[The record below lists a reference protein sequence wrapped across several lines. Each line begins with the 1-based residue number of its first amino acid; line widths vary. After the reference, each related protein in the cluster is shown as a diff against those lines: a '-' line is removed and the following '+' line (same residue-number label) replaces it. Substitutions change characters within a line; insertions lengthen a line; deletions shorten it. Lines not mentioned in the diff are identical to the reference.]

1 MYLRWIAEDIPPDDA
16 ISNVWTASLK
26 ALSSARR
33 RRQWRGQGS
42 ASLSNSRRYDLVEVF
57 CIEGLCRNNV
67 GNWPVRRI
75 PAPNG
80 RKNFTYYEAKD
91 IVMADEASIGFMIWD
106 GQSLGTLMNVYRLVN
121 QGKKVVIYFQS
132 KHDFINNI
140 TDWKKLFTNSEN
152 DVRIRIATRIMKA
165 KETKKNKQYLW
176 RWQMIDNPN
185 PESWQELQIKV
196 CRIFQDI
203 GFNAES
209 NKTVTTPRGE
219 IELDVFASDESNVDK
234 IKYIVECK
242 NWNKSIPQTVIHSFT
257 TVMNETGGNVGYII
271 SRKGMQKGALAF
283 TKNTNIT
290 GLSYLDFQKKFSEY
304 GLNAILLPLSETLL
318 TL

>member
-1 MYLRWIAEDIPPDDA
+1 MKLIIYFMVDYPCYHTDAEQAMTNVFIGGSRKISRLDDA
-16 ISNVWTASLK
+16 ILK
-26 ALSSARR
+26 RLDRIIESRYPVLVGDANGADKAVQVYL
-33 RRQWRGQGS
+33 
-42 ASLSNSRRYDLVEVF
+42 NSRRYDLVEVF

-165 KETKKNKQYLW
+165 KETKKNKQYF
-176 RWQMIDNPN
+176 MEMAND
-185 PESWQELQIKV
+185 
-196 CRIFQDI
+196 
-203 GFNAES
+203 
-209 NKTVTTPRGE
+209 
-219 IELDVFASDESNVDK
+219 
-234 IKYIVECK
+234 
-242 NWNKSIPQTVIHSFT
+242 
-257 TVMNETGGNVGYII
+257 
-271 SRKGMQKGALAF
+271 
-283 TKNTNIT
+283 
-290 GLSYLDFQKKFSEY
+290 
-304 GLNAILLPLSETLL
+304 
-318 TL
+318 